1 MKTLNLAQD
10 PGALRSLLGR
20 RVRLDE
26 DVVARARLI
35 IEAIENEGDAALLR
49 HTREYDCPIIDSIGI
64 LVREK
69 EIEAAYSTVT
79 QDVLRALR
87 LAGANIKRFHRRQLP
102 KSWMLKTKG
111 LRLEQRFQPLA
122 RVGIYVPG
130 GKAAYPSTVLMN
142 AIPAVIAGVKEIV
155 MVTPC
160 NKEGKITP
168 EVLVAARE
176 SGVTEIYRI
185 GGAQAVAALAC
196 GTVTIRAV
204 DKITGPGNAYV
215 AAAKQILFGRVGIDM
230 IAGPTEI
237 VIVADDS
244 APADYVAADL
254 IAQAEHD
261 QDASPVLITTSNAMA
276 QAVESEVESQLKQAP
291 REAIARVAFGRN
303 GLIIL
308 VSGLDEAA
316 ETVNLIAPEH
326 LEVMVKRPRRF
337 ARRISNAGAIFIGPW
352 SSEALG
358 DYVAG
363 PNHTLPTSGT
373 ARFSSALSVYDF
385 LKFTNVIECSRTR
398 VAKLAPFAEALATIE
413 GLHGHAASL
422 RMRREDA

>member
-1 MKTLNLAQD
+1 MKTLDVAKD
-10 PGALRSLLGR
+10 PGAVRNLQGR
-20 RVRLDE
+20 RVRLDA
-26 DVVARARLI
+26 DVVARARTI
-35 IEAIENEGDAALLR
+35 IESIEQGGDAALLR
-49 HTREYDCPIIDSIGI
+49 YTHEFDCPIIDTIGI
-64 LVREK
+64 RIREE
-69 EIEAAYSTVT
+69 EIDAAYATVT
-79 QDVLRALR
+79 KDVLHALR
-87 LAGANIKRFHRRQLP
+87 LAGANIKRFHKRQLP
-102 KSWMLKTKG
+102 KSWVLKAKG
-111 LRLEQRFQPLA
+111 LKLEQRFQPLA

-142 AIPAVIAGVKEIV
+142 AIPAAIAGVREIV

-160 NKEGKITP
+160 NKEGRITP

-176 SGVTEIYRI
+176 CGVTEIYRI

-196 GTVTIRAV
+196 GTETIRPV

-215 AAAKQILFGRVGIDM
+215 AAAKQLLFGRVGIDM
-230 IAGPTEI
+230 IAGPTE
-237 VIVADDS
+237 VVVVADES
-244 APADYVAADL
+244 ASPVFVAADL

-261 QDASPVLITTSNAMA
+261 QDASPVLITTSSSVA
-276 QAVESEVESQLKQAP
+276 QAVEAEVESQLKNAP
-291 REAIARVAFGRN
+291 REAIARTAFERN
-303 GLIIL
+303 GLILL
-308 VSGLDEAA
+308 VAGLDEAA
-316 ETVNLIAPEH
+316 ETVNLLAPEH

-337 ARRISNAGAIFIGPW
+337 ARRITNAGAIFVGPW

-385 LKFTNVIECSRTR
+385 MKFTNVIECSRKR
-398 VAKLAPFAEALATIE
+398 VGKLAAYAETLATVE

-422 RMRREDA
+422 RLRREGA